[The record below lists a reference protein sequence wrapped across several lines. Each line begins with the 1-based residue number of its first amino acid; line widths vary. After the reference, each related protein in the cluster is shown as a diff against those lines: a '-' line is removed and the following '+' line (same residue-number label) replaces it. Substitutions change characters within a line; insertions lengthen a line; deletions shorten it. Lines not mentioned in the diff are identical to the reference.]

1 MLISEINEIKGL
13 QFCMLT
19 TLYTILG
26 RSNYSGITIDLL
38 KKPQSSAILYCPK
51 SIKKLTSVLQHF

>member
-13 QFCMLT
+13 QFCVLIT
-19 TLYTILG
+19 PFTILG

-38 KKPQSSAILYCPK
+38 KQTESIAILYCPK
-51 SIKKLTSVLQHF
+51 SIEKLATVLQHF